1 MNFNI
6 KIVIQ
11 KEETSW
17 YYAYCQDLPW
27 CFSNWE
33 TIEECQINIQEAI
46 YLYLESLK
54 ELSKDKQ
61 KEILSKIIIDNSKK
75 FEFNFNFQK
84 HLDYV

>member
-6 KIVIQ
+6 KIIIQ
-11 KEETSW
+11 KEESNW
-17 YYAYCQDLPW
+17 YYASCPDLPG

-33 TIEECQINIQEAI
+33 TIEECQTNIREAV

-61 KEILSKIIIDNSKK
+61 KKILSKIIIDNSKK

-84 HLDYV
+84 QIDYA